1 MATEQTSQ
9 LTGYGERHSLA
20 GALCRERDCGYR
32 CGSQLSLEIL
42 MAHYAIAFDLDTAG
56 MRGAGFLPA
65 QITRVYQTE
74 IPQALAA
81 CGFTAHPQG
90 SLYHTELEQDPITA
104 LMTLQG
110 TLRQQAPNFCRFV
123 NRVHVFRM
131 EEWSDVTRLV
141 ADRPAAPAPGP
152 NEELEEQDAIAMA
165 TVAR

>member
-1 MATEQTSQ
+1 
-9 LTGYGERHSLA
+9 
-20 GALCRERDCGYR
+20 
-32 CGSQLSLEIL
+32 

-56 MRGAGFLPA
+56 MRAAGFTPA

-110 TLRQQAPNFCRFV
+110 TLRQQAPNFCAYV

-131 EEWSDVTRLV
+131 EEWSDVTALV
-141 ADRPAAPAPGP
+141 ANRPAAPGP
-152 NEELEEQDAIAMA
+152 DAQEEIDEQEAIALA
-165 TVAR
+165 AAG